1 MRPPGNP
8 RPSLAAAF
16 VVVVTAAAAL
26 SPAAAHAAHGDD
38 HTRISKLLRHWDVV
52 AAEAALSELES
63 QGELGPLMTVLK
75 AQLRFFQGEYDAALG
90 IADGLADQ
98 IDPKDAEFKRFVA
111 EMVAAKEETKGH
123 VEVRSPDGNFI
134 IRHAPGQDAVLVP
147 LMLQALPKMRA
158 RLGEKFGF
166 VPDHPV
172 VIEVY
177 PTAAS
182 LGHVTG
188 LGAEAIEN
196 SGTIA
201 ICKFNRLMITSPAA
215 LVRGYGW
222 LDTLAHEY
230 VHLLVNKLAGPVVPI
245 WLHEGIAKYHEG
257 FWDSDEPPT
266 LHPGQESIVAAALA
280 SSQLITFAEMSP
292 SMALLP
298 TPKHTML
305 AFAEVQ
311 TVIEHLLERHG
322 EDSVRRLLDVLRTG
336 EARDDR
342 EAISKVTHLS
352 FKAFERS
359 WRAWLRKQGLQ
370 IRKDAGVH
378 TMQFKKSDRPDDL
391 AELDDVDRAIRDH
404 LKLGDLLRGKGRAKA
419 GLREYE
425 RAQGAAGPGVD
436 PLIRTKM
443 ASAHLSMDD
452 PESAIA
458 AVAAVPALHDG
469 YALAYILLGRAHL
482 ALKQWKEAKVWLE
495 RALGYNPYD
504 TAVHLGLQQACVAT
518 SDDLCV
524 QRAATALQALAPTQ
538 AKAHPEPVGR

>member
-1 MRPPGNP
+1 M
-8 RPSLAAAF
+8 SLTLTFVLVAGGLEGLGHAGEAAE
-16 VVVVTAAAAL
+16 
-26 SPAAAHAAHGDD
+26 AHK
-38 HTRISKLLRHWDVV
+38 RISKLLRHWDVV
-52 AAEAALSELES
+52 AAEKELADQEAAA
-63 QGELGPLMTVLK
+63 GELGVLMRVLK
-75 AQLRFFQGEYDAALG
+75 AQLRFYQGEYDAALAL
-90 IADGLADQ
+90 IDELDDQ
-98 IDPKDAEFKRFVA
+98 IEPGDREFAQFTAEV
-111 EMVAAKEETKGH
+111 VAAKEETKDH

-147 LMLQALPKMRA
+147 LMLEALPKMRE
-158 RLGEKFGF
+158 RLGAKFGHK
-166 VPDHPV
+166 PAHPV
-172 VIEVY
+172 VVEVY

-230 VHLLVNKLAGPVVPI
+230 VHLLVNKVAGPVVPI
-245 WLHEGIAKYHEG
+245 WLHEGIAKYHES
-257 FWDSDEPPT
+257 FWASDEPPA
-266 LHPGQESIVAAALA
+266 LHPGQESIVATALA
-280 SSQLITFAEMSP
+280 GGQLITFDEMSP

-311 TVIEHLLERHG
+311 TVIEFLLDKHG
-322 EDSVRRLLDVLRTG
+322 DDSVRRALDLLSTG
-336 EARDDR
+336 EAKSDR
-342 EAISKVTHLS
+342 EAISKVTGLS
-352 FKAFERS
+352 FPAFERN
-359 WRAWLRKQGLQ
+359 WKAWLRRQKLKV
-370 IRKDAGVH
+370 RKDAGVH

-391 AELDDVDRAIRDH
+391 AELDDVDRSIRDH
-404 LKLGDLLRGKGRAKA
+404 LKLGDLLRGRGRAKA

-425 RAQGAAGPGVD
+425 RAQGVAGVGVD

-443 ASAHLSMDD
+443 ASAHLSLND
-452 PESAIA
+452 PEAAIA
-458 AVAAVPALHDG
+458 AVAPVPKLHHG

-482 ALKQWKEAKVWLE
+482 ALKQWDPAKVWLR

-504 TAVHLGLQQACVAT
+504 QAVHMGLQQACVAT
-518 SDDLCV
+518 ADDLCV
-524 QRAATALQALAPTQ
+524 QRAQVALEALRPQ
-538 AKAHPEPVGR
+538 SAKAH

>member
-1 MRPPGNP
+1 MSASRCGLALSALGMVVAGGGAPTFASAAEGAEAHK
-8 RPSLAAAF
+8 RIAGLLQRWDVIAAEEALAAEE
-16 VVVVTAAAAL
+16 
-26 SPAAAHAAHGDD
+26 G
-38 HTRISKLLRHWDVV
+38 K
-52 AAEAALSELES
+52 
-63 QGELGPLMTVLK
+63 GELGVLMRILK
-75 AQLRFFQGEYDAALG
+75 AELRFYQGDYDGALAL
-90 IADGLADQ
+90 IDSLDDE
-98 IDPKDAEFKRFVA
+98 IDPGDRQWRQLVA
-111 EMVAAKEETKGH
+111 EVTAAKEETDNH
-123 VEVRSPDGNFI
+123 VEVRSEDGRFI

-147 LMLQALPKMRA
+147 LMLEALPKMRE
-158 RLGEKFGF
+158 RLGDKFGLR
-166 VPDHPV
+166 PAHPV
-172 VIEVY
+172 VVEVY

-245 WLHEGIAKYHEG
+245 WLHEGIAKYHES
-257 FWDSDEPPT
+257 FWASDARPA
-266 LHPGQESIVAAALA
+266 LHPAQESIVAVALRDD
-280 SSQLITFAEMSP
+280 QLITFDEMSP

-311 TVIEHLLERHG
+311 TVIEYLLSKHG
-322 EDSVRRLLDVLRTG
+322 DDSVRRVLDLLRTG
-336 EARDDR
+336 EAKDDR
-342 EAISKVTHLS
+342 QAIARVTGLS
-352 FKAFERS
+352 FAAFERN
-359 WRAWLRKQGLQ
+359 WRGWLKRQRLQ

-378 TMQFKKSDRPDDL
+378 DMKFKKSDRPDDL
-391 AELDDVDRAIRDH
+391 EELDSVDRSIRDH
-404 LKLGDLLRGKGRAKA
+404 LKLGDLLRGRDRSKA

-425 RAQGAAGPGVD
+425 RAQAISGPRVN

-443 ASAHLSMDD
+443 ASAHLALDN
-452 PESAIA
+452 PEAAIA
-458 AVAAVPALHDG
+458 AVAPVPDLHEG

-482 ALKQWKEAKVWLE
+482 ALEHWEDAKVWLG

-504 TAVHLGLQQACVAT
+504 QAVHMGLQQACVAT
-518 SDDLCV
+518 ADDTCV
-524 QRAATALQALAPTQ
+524 QRAVAAMQALQQSAPGGKV
-538 AKAHPEPVGR
+538 AEEPEHE